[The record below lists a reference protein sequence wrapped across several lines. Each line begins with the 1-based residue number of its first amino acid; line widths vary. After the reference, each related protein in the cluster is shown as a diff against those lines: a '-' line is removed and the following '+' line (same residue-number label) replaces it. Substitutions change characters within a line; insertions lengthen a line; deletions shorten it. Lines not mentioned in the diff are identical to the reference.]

1 MREKSKE
8 LQRLRDDSNKR
19 GGGGGMK
26 SMNSMGSGGYSGG
39 GPSPM
44 ASMASSI
51 QVDIPKTT
59 YQPPMPSVLF
69 LIHIIR
75 YLFIKYSKPFLF
87 INFENHYLSK
97 NRNSSFCYYYH
108 VVVKKKREFFFFL
121 IGNISPILGRRT
133 VRAKRWNL
141 AVGRRTLR
149 ISSTSWNRR
158 ENMSLRLFCLPQR
171 QLPVTN
177 FHRQPSSLNRMLPF
191 IHSNFSSIANMT
203 IFNCNFSFSNLHSA
217 TKSSLKYSRNGII
230 QCSIIH
236 CQQ

>member
-97 NRNSSFCYYYH
+97 NRNSSFCYYYL
-108 VVVKKKREFFFFL
+108 VVKKKREFFFDWEYFADFRKANGPSKAL
-121 IGNISPILGRRT
+121 KLGGRSKDAENFVDQLKSEGEHVTSPL
-133 VRAKRWNL
+133 L
-141 AVGRRTLR
+141 P
-149 ISSTSWNRR
+149 SSA
-158 ENMSLRLFCLPQR
+158 
-171 QLPVTN
+171 PVTSN
-177 FHRQPSSLNRMLPF
+177 KLPPATILTESYVTIYSFKFF
-191 IHSNFSSIANMT
+191 IHSQYDHF
-203 IFNCNFSFSNLHSA
+203 
-217 TKSSLKYSRNGII
+217 
-230 QCSIIH
+230 
-236 CQQ
+236 